1 MDTKPENMPDTTISA
16 AFLHAT
22 PCITPRKIHDQIK
35 DVTYTLGM
43 KRGTNNRHRA
53 RVGTIPENMA
63 GFTISATLLHTNINI
78 TPHIEHDKMIE
89 VNFTLEIF
97 R

>member
-1 MDTKPENMPDTTISA
+1 MPDTTISA

-63 GFTISATLLHTNINI
+63 GFTISATLLHQKIYI
-78 TPHIEHDKMIE
+78 TPHIKYDMMIE
-89 VNFTLEIF
+89 VNLKLK
-97 R
+97 